1 MASKAFLEQA
11 YLAYFGRPIDPNGV
25 AAFVN
30 STETEVENT
39 FWASPESQ
47 ALYGTSF
54 GLQQINMVYNML
66 FGRDAEPAGQAY
78 WANQIVIG
86 NLTPAG
92 AAIGILRGALN
103 DDVIAVNNKLAASA
117 AFTAGLDTTEEILG
131 FAGDQAA
138 AVARDFLSLITM
150 TPATQDEVDAA
161 IVAAVN
167 AGIASGRNVHV
178 HHGSGSLRRHR
189 L

>member
-1 MASKAFLEQA
+1 MATKAFLEQA

-30 STETEVENT
+30 STETEVENA

-47 ALYGTSF
+47 ALYGSSF

-66 FGRDAEPAGQAY
+66 FGRDAEPAGLAY

-92 AAIGILRGALN
+92 AAIGILKGALN

-117 AFTAGLDTTEEILG
+117 AFTAGLDTTDEILG
-131 FAGDQAA
+131 YAGDQAA
-138 AVARDFLSLITM
+138 AVAREFL
-150 TPATQDEVDAA
+150 AVRHHDA
-161 IVAAVN
+161 
-167 AGIASGRNVHV
+167 
-178 HHGSGSLRRHR
+178 RHPG
-189 L
+189 